1 MFENIPVILADAVV
15 DPIDMI
21 INSDGFIPVVAAV
34 AVVVFGA
41 VVFLLKKKK

>member
-21 INSDGFIPVVAAV
+21 IHSDAFVPVVAAV
-34 AVVVFGA
+34 AVVVIGS
-41 VVFLLKKKK
+41 VVLLLKKKK